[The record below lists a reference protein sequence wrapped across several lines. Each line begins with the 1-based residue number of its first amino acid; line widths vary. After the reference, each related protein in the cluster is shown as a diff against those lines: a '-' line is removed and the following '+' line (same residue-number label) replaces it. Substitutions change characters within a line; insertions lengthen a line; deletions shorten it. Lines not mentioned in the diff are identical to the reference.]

1 MRANVLDF
9 VIPDDVTVAFLF
21 NPFTEDVFATV
32 ISRLFDSLDRNPR
45 RLRII
50 YGNPREEAA
59 LLTTG
64 RVRLIRVLRGWR
76 QAANGP
82 CPTPTGCTRPGSEP
96 HRKKEERLLASIVV
110 MLPLDAGASRDVLDP
125 LRSCLLGQS
134 GAPQWAG

>member
-76 QAANGP
+76 
-82 CPTPTGCTRPGSEP
+82 PGREWSLSNSYRMYEA
-96 HRKKEERLLASIVV
+96 R
-110 MLPLDAGASRDVLDP
+110 
-125 LRSCLLGQS
+125 
-134 GAPQWAG
+134 